1 MCLSVLDYFYLDI
14 TIISAAPPAGF
25 ICPFVPMLPVMCI
38 LINTY
43 LLINLGGGTW
53 MRVGVWL
60 VMGVFVYIFYGRTH
74 SSLTDVVYVPTA
86 QADEIYASSSSGFV
100 A

>member
-1 MCLSVLDYFYLDI
+1 MFINLLGFTHLAAA
-14 TIISAAPPAGF
+14 SAAGF
-25 ICPFVPMLPVMCI
+25 ICPFVPLLPVMCI

-74 SSLTDVVYVPTA
+74 SSLTDVVYVPVA
-86 QADEIYASSSSGFV
+86 EANEIYGSSSASEFV